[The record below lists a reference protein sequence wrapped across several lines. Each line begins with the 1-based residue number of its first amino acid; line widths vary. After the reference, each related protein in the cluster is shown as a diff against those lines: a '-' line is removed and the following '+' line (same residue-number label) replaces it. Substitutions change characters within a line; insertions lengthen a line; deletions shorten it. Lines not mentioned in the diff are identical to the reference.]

1 MNQLAPISYE
11 DRAKAR
17 AKEIRLRLMG
27 PQKRVNVF
35 RRGGEEPAEESA
47 VQTPEPPREKVIV
60 FIGYDHFNAHVSA
73 WKTWQREQADVMGSP
88 LRCYIRQRAIEHG
101 YTFAEIVGPS
111 RNFKLVAVRHRIM
124 WEVKTQVKPTITF
137 PELGRL
143 FGGRDHTSALFAYRK
158 MEAIEAEKSRVE

>member
-1 MNQLAPISYE
+1 MNQLSPISYE

-35 RRGGEEPAEESA
+35 RRGGEEPVEETSA
-47 VQTPEPPREKVIV
+47 QAPGPHLEKVIV

-73 WKTWQREQADVMGSP
+73 WKTWQREQADVVGSP

-124 WEVKTQVKPTITF
+124 WEVKTRVKPTITF

-143 FGGRDHTSALFAYRK
+143 FGGRDHTSALWAVNK
-158 MEAIEAEKSRVE
+158 VQKIEDERVRAG

>member
-1 MNQLAPISYE
+1 MNHPSPISYE

-27 PQKRVNVF
+27 PPKRVNVF
-35 RRGGEEPAEESA
+35 RRGGEEPVEESA
-47 VQTPEPPREKVIV
+47 AQAPEPPREKVIV

-73 WKTWQREQADVMGSP
+73 WKTWQREQADVVGSP

-143 FGGRDHTSALFAYRK
+143 FGNRDHTSALWAVRK
-158 MEAIEAEKSRVE
+158 IDAQKT